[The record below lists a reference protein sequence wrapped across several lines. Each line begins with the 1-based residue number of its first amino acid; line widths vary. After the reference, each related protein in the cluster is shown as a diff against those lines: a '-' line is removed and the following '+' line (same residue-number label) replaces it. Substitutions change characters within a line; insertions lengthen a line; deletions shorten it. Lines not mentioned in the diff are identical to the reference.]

1 MNKGLM
7 MKKTMLASLIG
18 MATLCSGHVLAQVP
32 ASAPVTEQKTVVSP
46 ASATAATPVTSAT
59 PATPA
64 ATAAPEAPAVSAPA
78 ERPTVTSNLSTEQR
92 KMLMDYVQNNEELN
106 DLAHKERV
114 LDYEAKLSKLEL
126 EKLKAERERDKLLG
140 KDVPA
145 ISATEETQKAPS
157 LQQIP
162 SPDQDEEKEVVNPLD
177 HIFITKVYGLDNN
190 LRVTV
195 YYKGTILQLRAGDEV
210 ADGIRMVRVF
220 DNAAIFAKGKETRRV
235 SMTTGK
241 NAISKAFE
249 EERDDEDMEMQIPS
263 MATPMGFVPPPM
275 Q

>member
-7 MKKTMLASLIG
+7 MKKTILASLIG

-32 ASAPVTEQKTVVSP
+32 DSATATTQKTTVSTP
-46 ASATAATPVTSAT
+46 SVTAATPAAPAVTS
-59 PATPA
+59 
-64 ATAAPEAPAVSAPA
+64 APEAPAVSAPA
-78 ERPTVTSNLSTEQR
+78 ERPTVTSNLSAEQR

-126 EKLKAERERDKLLG
+126 EKLKAERERDELLV
-140 KDVPA
+140 KAVPA
-145 ISATEETQKAPS
+145 ITTADKTTPAPGFQQMPSHDAEE
-157 LQQIP
+157 
-162 SPDQDEEKEVVNPLD
+162 EEEANPLD
-177 HIFITKVYGLDNN
+177 QIFITKVYGLDNN

-241 NAISKAFE
+241 NALSKAFE
-249 EERDDEDMEMQIPS
+249 EERDEEEMGMEMPS

-275 Q
+275 GQ